1 MPAMTPPGL
10 SGLLFAL
17 AAASLYGVNIVS
29 TRFAALAG
37 IPGVALV
44 FYRVFLMLVLV
55 AAAAAIWRA
64 PLRVAAGERGML
76 ALLGLATAVLGAAY
90 LSSVA
95 FIPVT
100 VAVVIFYTYPVLIV
114 LASPFV
120 DGSRITGALVAVVAL
135 AVLGVV
141 LVVGPAFDALD
152 PRGLLLAATASVA
165 TAVQFFAATRCR
177 RTGVVAKV
185 FWIHLLVL
193 PASAA
198 IGFAAGALA
207 PPGLLVEAPVAVA
220 VTVGCYVLGFV
231 LQLAA
236 LARSSA
242 VVAGIAFCAEPVV
255 AALSSA
261 VMLGERLSP
270 LQLLGGALV
279 LAAIATNVVAE
290 QRRAR
295 SPQPQAAPS

>member
-1 MPAMTPPGL
+1 VTNPSGL

-37 IPGVALV
+37 ISGVTLV
-44 FYRVFLMLVLV
+44 FYRVFVMLALVAV
-55 AAAAAIWRA
+55 AAALWRT
-64 PLRVAAGERGML
+64 PLRIAAGERG
-76 ALLGLATAVLGAAY
+76 TVAVLGVATAALGGAY

-114 LASPFV
+114 LASPLV
-120 DGSRITGALVAVVAL
+120 DGSRITGTLMAVVAL
-135 AVLGVV
+135 AAMGVV
-141 LVVGPAFDALD
+141 LVVGPAFQGLD
-152 PRGLLLAATASVA
+152 WRGLALAATASLA

-185 FWIHLLVL
+185 FWIHLMVL

-198 IGFAAGALA
+198 IGVIAGALTPPDALGLA
-207 PPGLLVEAPVAVA
+207 PDAVA
-220 VTVGCYVLGFV
+220 VTIGGYVLGFV
-231 LQLAA
+231 FQFAA

-255 AALSSA
+255 AALASA
-261 VMLGERLSP
+261 AMLGERLTA
-270 LQLLGGALV
+270 LQLLGCALV
-279 LAAIATNVVAE
+279 LAAILTNVAAE

-295 SPQPQAAPS
+295 APESQPVS